1 MPTGPFSKP
10 WAPSILPPASGGR
23 TPPATY
29 NRPRLATRR
38 RRSPPPTL
46 DDAREIASR
55 VLRVAELHP
64 EQEEALAPILAGRDA
79 LVVLPTGSG
88 KSLLY
93 QVPALLARRPT
104 VVVSPLLALMRDQEL
119 KLAKAGAPVVRFD
132 STLKAAERRDAL
144 ARMAKRAPLIVLTT
158 PETLQRGDVQAAL
171 TKAGIALFVVDEAHC
186 ISEWGHDFRPSYLR
200 LGEIRRSLKSP
211 QALALT
217 ATATARVREEIETS
231 LALEDPAR
239 VIAPPHRPNLAFSAE
254 WAEDK
259 PRVAGRIIRRL
270 RRPGIVYCA
279 TTAAVDLLW
288 GALRAGQI
296 PATRYHGKMRAPERD
311 AQQKKFMKRRRRM
324 VMVATSAFG
333 LGVDKPN
340 IRYIL
345 HYQAPGSL
353 EEYVQEAGRAGRDGY
368 PARCILLLEEADL
381 RTREHLTSRSRSTR
395 AQLEK
400 VAKALRA
407 WADEKRSVA
416 PKELALSA
424 QVPASNAASIL
435 ASLEGVGAVEESDD
449 EPGRFFVALAAA
461 DFDARVHDLARR
473 LETARTQDARRLE
486 AVRDYVRSPE
496 CRSVFLRRWFGET
509 NPPECGLCDRCRAA
523 GVTPPDWIRR
533 HAERR
538 PAPPDEAVDSPE

>member
-1 MPTGPFSKP
+1 M
-10 WAPSILPPASGGR
+10 A
-23 TPPATY
+23 
-29 NRPRLATRR
+29 ATRR
-38 RRSPPPTL
+38 RKSPPPPPPSL
-46 DDAREIASR
+46 DDAREVAAR

-64 EQEEALAPILAGRDA
+64 EQEEALAAILGGRDA

-93 QVPALLARRPT
+93 QVPA
-104 VVVSPLLALMRDQEL
+104 LLALMRDQEL

-132 STLKAAERRDAL
+132 STLKAAERREAL
-144 ARMAKRAPLIVLTT
+144 ARMAKRAPLVVLTT
-158 PETLQRGDVQAAL
+158 PETLQGAEVPVAL
-171 TKAGIALFVVDEAHC
+171 KKAGVSLFVVDEAHC

-200 LGEIRRSLKSP
+200 LGEIRKALKSP

-217 ATATARVREEIETS
+217 ATATGRVREEIVAS
-231 LALEDPAR
+231 LGLEDPAR

-259 PRVAGRIIRRL
+259 PRVAGKIIRRL

-296 PATRYHGKMRAPERD
+296 PATRYHGKMRAPDRD

-381 RTREHLTSRSRSTR
+381 KTREHLTSRSRSTR

-407 WADEKRSVA
+407 WSGEKRSVA

-424 QVPASNAASIL
+424 QVPASNTASIL
-435 ASLEGVGAVEESDD
+435 ASLEGVGALEES
-449 EPGRFFVALAAA
+449 EPGRFTVVVASDEL
-461 DFDARVHDLARR
+461 DARVHDLARR
-473 LETARTQDARRLE
+473 LETQRTQDARRLE
-486 AVRDYVRSPE
+486 AVREYVRSPE
-496 CRSVFLRRWFGET
+496 CRSVFLRRWFGELD
-509 NPPECGLCDRCRAA
+509 PPECGLCDRCRAA